1 MSYSFNVTAASKVEA
16 KEKIASEFA
25 KIVASQPVHAAD
37 RASAQAAAQSYVDM
51 LQDPADGEEI
61 AATVNGYVSWRTE
74 GEFTGASV
82 GVTASVRAKASA

>member
-1 MSYSFNVTAASKVEA
+1 MSYSFNVTATSKAEA
-16 KEKIASEFA
+16 KEKIAAQFDT
-25 KIVASQPVHAAD
+25 ILASQPVHAAD

-61 AATVNGYVSWRTE
+61 AVSVNGYVSWRAE

-82 GVTASVRAKASA
+82 GVTASVRAKAAA